1 MLSLRVFF
9 GWLFFYRDVGIFN
22 FNLNKHK
29 MAKKL
34 DLSKI
39 FELVNN
45 LPTVEQKELLE
56 FIENLLGAKVEAAKE
71 ELEIITGTK

>member
-22 FNLNKHK
+22 FNLNK

-34 DLSKI
+34 DISKI

>member
-22 FNLNKHK
+22 FNLNK

-34 DLSKI
+34 DISKI

-56 FIENLLGAKVEAAKE
+56 FIDYQNFF
-71 ELEIITGTK
+71 

>member
-1 MLSLRVFF
+1 
-9 GWLFFYRDVGIFN
+9 
-22 FNLNKHK
+22 

-45 LPTVEQKELLE
+45 LSTVEQKELLE

>member
-29 MAKKL
+29 MAKKIV
-34 DLSKI
+34 LSKI

>member
-9 GWLFFYRDVGIFN
+9 GWLFFYWDAGIFN
-22 FNLNKHK
+22 YNLNKHK
-29 MAKKL
+29 MAKKI